1 MKMNGRN
8 FNSIVRNT
16 VDRSTRENY
25 VPFVFFFFSIV
36 PQMKFYVQG
45 IGKSYKLIDKKEIDI
60 INFRLERL
68 LIIRITNHLVNFNTF
83 H

>member
-36 PQMKFYVQG
+36 SQMIFYVQG

-60 INFRLERL
+60 INFRLKRL